1 MATKTSRGNGRLAI
15 HWFSC
20 RTVTKRE
27 EKNSLINFKY
37 DLNKP
42 SQVVKY
48 GSFYVHIA
56 LGGDS

>member
-1 MATKTSRGNGRLAI
+1 MEGLQYTGLA
-15 HWFSC
+15 
-20 RTVTKRE
+20 VELLQKGKK
-27 EKNSLINFKY
+27 KNSLINFKY
-37 DLNKP
+37 DPNKP